1 MENTAMLKQCQELP
15 RRKLRF
21 MAFLGL
27 RELSRQAG
35 VDSGHL
41 SRWERGLVGMG
52 PDKVARIAKI
62 LGVSPEIL
70 NKSNE

>member
-1 MENTAMLKQCQELP
+1 
-15 RRKLRF
+15 
-21 MAFLGL
+21 MAFIGL
-27 RELSRQAG
+27 RELARRAG
-35 VDSGHL
+35 VDNGQL

-52 PDKVARIAKI
+52 PDKVARIAKV

>member
-1 MENTAMLKQCQELP
+1 MVKQSQVP
-15 RRKLRF
+15 TRRKLRH
-21 MAFLGL
+21 MAFIGL
-27 RELSRQAG
+27 RELARRAG
-35 VDSGHL
+35 VDNGQL

-52 PDKVARIAKI
+52 PDKVARIAKV